1 MHVHVI
7 HVHLH
12 VYIHVHCMHILYVVI
27 DFMLH
32 SVCLLTMCICTRTCT
47 CTFVHVHVHVYTHDP
62 HVYVHIES
70 ACALLMLVYFSS
82 STSSP
87 LLCRVQP
94 GKSYH
99 LFTQHQLGVLADYQL
114 PEMLRTPLE
123 ELVLQIKILK
133 LGAAAA
139 FLDKALEPPS
149 ETAVL
154 NALSCLRQL
163 VHTLCVYVHV
173 QQ

>member
-1 MHVHVI
+1 MYMNMYVYTLKVHV
-7 HVHLH
+7 
-12 VYIHVHCMHILYVVI
+12 
-27 DFMLH
+27 
-32 SVCLLTMCICTRTCT
+32 T
-47 CTFVHVHVHVYTHDP
+47 
-62 HVYVHIES
+62 
-70 ACALLMLVYFSS
+70 LLMLVYIKPYFPYLSP

-163 VHTLCVYVHV
+163 VHTMCVYVHV
-173 QQ
+173 HVQ